1 MGSKRPIGAKIT
13 NGGIAMKTKRFL
25 KIVVLALALS
35 LIASLPST
43 AMARKWKA
51 GGVAPANTLDDDALK
66 KWCALVKEKTGGKIV
81 LDEFPGEQLGP
92 YRDMFDNVVRG
103 VQEAGL
109 LPLSPEFDKRLQAGY
124 TIYLARTWEE
134 GRKVYAP
141 GGWMFKL
148 LEPIF
153 LELGIKPLGF
163 YFMGMDGFGSTKG
176 PVVLPQDVKRLG
188 IKVRT
193 WNPADRLFF
202 QEMGAQTVDISF
214 SELFTSLQTG
224 VAHAQDN
231 APLITYT
238 YLRDVTKYYTD
249 TNHLF
254 EPLVLMV
261 NLKLWNKQPPAIQKA
276 IQEAAD
282 EALAWANSKAEQT
295 AEEYLKKMEA
305 YGIKVTRLTPEQRA
319 EWYKYGVKSWDKFEK
334 IIGKKTMD
342 IIRSHAK

>member
-1 MGSKRPIGAKIT
+1 MKKGNLLKTLVLLAAFTLAVSAPGLAAA
-13 NGGIAMKTKRFL
+13 GG
-25 KIVVLALALS
+25 
-35 LIASLPST
+35 
-43 AMARKWKA
+43 WKA
-51 GGVAPANTLDDDALK
+51 GGVAPAKTLDDDALK
-66 KWCALVKEKTGGKIV
+66 KWCSLVKEKTGGKVEI
-81 LDEFPGEQLGP
+81 DSFPGEQLGP

-103 VQEAGL
+103 TLESGL

-124 TIYLARTWEE
+124 TIYLAQTWEE

-141 GGWMFKL
+141 GGWMFQL
-148 LEPIF
+148 LEPVF
-153 LELGIKPLGF
+153 LELGLKPLGF

-176 PVVLPQDVKRLG
+176 PVVTPEDVKKLD

-202 QEMGAQTVDISF
+202 QEMGAQTVDIAF

-238 YLRDVTKYYTD
+238 YLRDVTKFYTD

-254 EPLVLMV
+254 EPLVLLV
-261 NLKLWNKQPPAIQKA
+261 NLELWNKQPPEVQKA
-276 IQEAAD
+276 IQEAAN
-282 EALAWANSKAEQT
+282 EALNWANGKAEET

-305 YGIKVTRLTPEQRA
+305 DGIKVTRLTPEQRKA
-319 EWYKYGVKSWDKFEK
+319 WYAYGVKSWTNFEEV
-334 IIGKKTMD
+334 IGKDTMD
-342 IIRSHAK
+342 VIRKNASK

>member
-1 MGSKRPIGAKIT
+1 
-13 NGGIAMKTKRFL
+13 MKTGKL
-25 KIVVLALALS
+25 IVAMMVILGVALLFS
-35 LIASLPST
+35 ASAS
-43 AMARKWKA
+43 AKKWKA
-51 GGVAPANTLDDDALK
+51 GGVAPANTLDDDTLQ
-66 KWCALVKEKTGGKIV
+66 KWCELVNEKTGGKLI
-81 LDEFPGEQLGP
+81 LDRFPAEQLGP

-103 VQEAGL
+103 TQEAGL

-124 TIYLARTWEE
+124 TIYLAQTWEE

-141 GGWMFKL
+141 DGWMFKL
-148 LEPIF
+148 LEPVFI
-153 LELGIKPLGF
+153 ELGVKPLGF

-176 PVVLPQDVKRLG
+176 PVVMPEDVKTFG
-188 IKVRT
+188 IKIRT

-202 QEMGAQTVDISF
+202 EEMGAQTVDIAF

-238 YLRDVTKYYTD
+238 YLRDVTKFYTD

-261 NLKLWNKQPPAIQKA
+261 NLELWKKQSPETQKA
-276 IQEAAD
+276 IQEAAN
-282 EALAWANSKAEQT
+282 EALAWGNAKAEET

-305 YGIKVTRLTPEQRA
+305 EGIHVTRLTPEQREA
-319 EWYKYGVKSWDKFEK
+319 WIQYGVKSWDEFEK
-334 IIGKKTMD
+334 VIGKETMD
-342 IIRSHAK
+342 LIRSKAGK

>member
-1 MGSKRPIGAKIT
+1 MKLGRNSVM
-13 NGGIAMKTKRFL
+13 AMVLTL
-25 KIVVLALALS
+25 TLMLALPNMVLAK
-35 LIASLPST
+35 
-43 AMARKWKA
+43 KWKA
-51 GGVAPANTLDDDALK
+51 GGVAPVNTLDDDALK
-66 KWCALVKEKTGGKIV
+66 KWCELVKEKTGGKIV
-81 LDEFPGEQLGP
+81 MDQFAGEQLGP

-103 VQEAGL
+103 VQESGL

-141 GGWMFKL
+141 GGWMFNL

-163 YFMGMDGFGSTKG
+163 YFMGMDGFGCTKG
-176 PVVLPQDVKRLG
+176 PIVLPEDVKKLG

-261 NLKLWNKQPPAIQKA
+261 NLELWNKQSPEIQKA
-276 IQEAAD
+276 IQEAAN
-282 EALAWANSKAEQT
+282 EALDWANGKAEET

-305 YGIKVTRLTPEQRA
+305 EGIKVTRLTPAQRA
-319 EWYKYGVKSWDKFEK
+319 KWFEYGVKSWVKFEE

>member
-1 MGSKRPIGAKIT
+1 
-13 NGGIAMKTKRFL
+13 MKSRIVTSFL
-25 KIVVLALALS
+25 IVLVAVVLITPIPAA
-35 LIASLPST
+35 AK
-43 AMARKWKA
+43 KWRA
-51 GGVAPANTLDDDALK
+51 GGVAPADTLDDDTLK
-66 KWCALVKEKTGGKIV
+66 KWCSLVKQKTGGKIII
-81 LDEFPGEQLGP
+81 DGYPGEQLGP

-103 VQEAGL
+103 TQESGL

-124 TIYLARTWEE
+124 TIYLAQTWDE

-141 GGWMFKL
+141 QGWMFKL

-153 LELGIKPLGF
+153 LELGVKPLGF

-176 PVVLPQDVKRLG
+176 PVVLPEDVKRLG

-202 QEMGAQTVDISF
+202 QEMGGQTVDISF

-261 NLKLWNKQPPAIQKA
+261 NLDLWKKQPPQIQSAIQA
-276 IQEAAD
+276 AAD
-282 EALAWANSKAEQT
+282 EALAWGNAKAEET
-295 AEEYLKKMEA
+295 AEEYLKKMADE
-305 YGIKVTRLTPEQRA
+305 GIKVTRLTPKQRA
-319 EWYKYGVKSWDKFEK
+319 AWFAYGVKSWDKFEK
-334 IIGKKTMD
+334 VIGKETMD
-342 IIRSHAK
+342 LIRSKVGK

>member
-1 MGSKRPIGAKIT
+1 MKFGKIS
-13 NGGIAMKTKRFL
+13 
-25 KIVVLALALS
+25 VLALVLM
-35 LIASLPST
+35 LTLMFTLPG
-43 AMARKWKA
+43 AVPAKKWKA
-51 GGVAPANTLDDDALK
+51 GGVAPADTLDDEALK
-66 KWCALVKEKTGGKIV
+66 KWCELVKEKTGGKIV

-103 VQEAGL
+103 VQESGL

-124 TIYLARTWEE
+124 TIYLARTWDE

-141 GGWMFKL
+141 GGWMFEL
-148 LEPIF
+148 LEPVF

-163 YFMGMDGFGSTKG
+163 YFMGMDGFGCTKG
-176 PVVLPQDVKRLG
+176 PIVLPEDVKKLG

-202 QEMGAQTVDISF
+202 QEMGAQTVDIAF

-224 VAHAQDN
+224 VADAQDN

-261 NLKLWNKQPPAIQKA
+261 NLELWNKQSPEIQKA
-276 IQEAAD
+276 IQAAAD
-282 EALAWANSKAEQT
+282 ESLAWANAKAEET

-305 YGIKVTRLTPEQRA
+305 DGIQVTRLTPDQRA
-319 EWYKYGVKSWDKFEK
+319 QWYKYGVKSWDKFEE
-334 IIGKKTMD
+334 IIGKETMD

>member
-1 MGSKRPIGAKIT
+1 
-13 NGGIAMKTKRFL
+13 MKLGRISVMSMVLTL
-25 KIVVLALALS
+25 ILMLALPNMVLAK
-35 LIASLPST
+35 
-43 AMARKWKA
+43 KWKA
-51 GGVAPANTLDDDALK
+51 GGVAPVDTLDDDALK
-66 KWCALVKEKTGGKIV
+66 KWCELVKEKTGGKIV
-81 LDEFPGEQLGP
+81 LDKFSGEQLGP

-103 VQEAGL
+103 VQESGL

-124 TIYLARTWEE
+124 TIYLARTWDE

-141 GGWMFKL
+141 GGWMFEL

-163 YFMGMDGFGSTKG
+163 YFMGMDGFGCTKG
-176 PVVLPQDVKRLG
+176 PIVLPEDVNKLG

-202 QEMGAQTVDISF
+202 QEMGAQTVDIAF

-261 NLKLWNKQPPAIQKA
+261 NLELWNKQSPEIQKA
-276 IQEAAD
+276 IQEAAN
-282 EALAWANSKAEQT
+282 EALAWANGKAEET

-305 YGIKVTRLTPEQRA
+305 EGIKVTRLTPAQRA
-319 EWYKYGVKSWDKFEK
+319 EWFKYGVKSWDKFEE

>member
-1 MGSKRPIGAKIT
+1 MRARWFLMG
-13 NGGIAMKTKRFL
+13 MV
-25 KIVVLALALS
+25 VVLAA
-35 LIASLPST
+35 
-43 AMARKWKA
+43 AMALPGTAGAKKWKA
-51 GGVAPANTLDDDALK
+51 GGVAPANTLDDDTLK
-66 KWCALVKEKTGGKIV
+66 LWCKLVKEKTGGKVVI
-81 LDEFPGEQLGP
+81 DEFPGEQLGP

-103 VQEAGL
+103 VQESGL

-124 TIYLARTWEE
+124 TIYLARSWEE
-134 GRKVYAP
+134 GRQIFAP

-176 PVVLPQDVKRLG
+176 PVVMPEDVKKLG

-224 VAHAQDN
+224 VADAQDN

-261 NLKLWNKQPPAIQKA
+261 NLDLWNKLTPDVQKA
-276 IQEAAD
+276 VQEAAN
-282 EALAWANSKAEQT
+282 EALAWGNGKAEET
-295 AEEYLKKMEA
+295 AEEYLRKMAAE
-305 YGIKVTRLTPEQRA
+305 GIHVTRLTPEQRNA
-319 EWYKYGVKSWDKFEK
+319 WYKYGVNSWDKFEAV
-334 IIGKKTMD
+334 IGKETMD
-342 IIRSHAK
+342 FIRAHVK

>member
-1 MGSKRPIGAKIT
+1 MKLGRLTTVIVGLAVLSMVFSAPVTAK
-13 NGGIAMKTKRFL
+13 
-25 KIVVLALALS
+25 
-35 LIASLPST
+35 
-43 AMARKWKA
+43 KWRA
-51 GGVAPANTLDDDALK
+51 GGVAPANTLDDDTLK
-66 KWCALVKEKTGGKIV
+66 RWCEGVKEKTGGKIV
-81 LDEFPGEQLGP
+81 VDGFPGEQLGP

-103 VQEAGL
+103 TQESGL

-124 TIYLARTWEE
+124 TIYLAQTWEE
-134 GRKVYAP
+134 GRKVYSP
-141 GGWMFKL
+141 EGWMFKL

-153 LELGIKPLGF
+153 LELGVKPLGF

-176 PVVLPQDVKRLG
+176 PVVMPADVQKLG

-202 QEMGAQTVDISF
+202 QEMGAQTVDIAF

-238 YLRDVTKYYTD
+238 YLRDVTKFYTD

-261 NLKLWNKQPPAIQKA
+261 NLDLWNKQSPDMQKA
-276 IQEAAD
+276 IQDAAD
-282 EALAWANSKAEQT
+282 EALAWGNAKAEQT
-295 AEEYLKKMEA
+295 ADEYLKKMAAE
-305 YGIKVTRLTPEQRA
+305 GITVTRLTPEQRVA
-319 EWYKYGVKSWDKFEK
+319 WYEYGVKSWKKFEDV
-334 IIGKKTMD
+334 IGKETMD
-342 IIRSHAK
+342 LIRSKAGK

>member
-1 MGSKRPIGAKIT
+1 MKKFTVIMTVFIAVLFAFTVPVSAK
-13 NGGIAMKTKRFL
+13 
-25 KIVVLALALS
+25 
-35 LIASLPST
+35 
-43 AMARKWKA
+43 KWKA
-51 GGVAPANTLDDDALK
+51 GGVAPEKTLDDDTLK
-66 KWCALVKEKTGGKIV
+66 MWCELVKEKTDGKV
-81 LDEFPGEQLGP
+81 NVDGFAGEQLGP

-103 VQEAGL
+103 TQESGL

-124 TIYLARTWEE
+124 TIYLAQTWEE
-134 GRKVYAP
+134 GRKVYSP
-141 GGWMFKL
+141 EGWMFKL

-153 LELGIKPLGF
+153 VELGVKPLGF

-176 PVVLPQDVKRLG
+176 PVVMPEDIKKLG

-202 QEMGAQTVDISF
+202 QEMGGQTVDISF

-249 TNHLF
+249 VNHLF

-261 NLKLWNKQPPAIQKA
+261 NLELWNKQPPQIQKA
-276 IQEAAD
+276 IQEAAN
-282 EALAWANSKAEQT
+282 EALAWGNAKAEEV
-295 AEEYLKKMEA
+295 AEEYLKKMESE
-305 YGIKVTRLTPEQRA
+305 GIHVTRLTPEQRA
-319 EWYKYGVKSWDKFEK
+319 AWYEYGIKSWDKFEQV
-334 IIGKKTMD
+334 IGKETMD
-342 IIRSHAK
+342 IIRSKAGK

>member
-1 MGSKRPIGAKIT
+1 MKFGKISVMALVLMLTFMLTLPGAVPAK
-13 NGGIAMKTKRFL
+13 
-25 KIVVLALALS
+25 
-35 LIASLPST
+35 
-43 AMARKWKA
+43 KWKA
-51 GGVAPANTLDDDALK
+51 GGVAPADTLDDNALR
-66 KWCALVKEKTGGKIV
+66 KWCELVKEKTGGKIV

-103 VQEAGL
+103 VQESGL

-141 GGWMFKL
+141 GGWMFDL
-148 LEPIF
+148 LEPVF

-163 YFMGMDGFGSTKG
+163 YFMGMDGFGCTKG
-176 PVVLPQDVKRLG
+176 PIVLPEDVKKLG

-202 QEMGAQTVDISF
+202 QEMGAQTVDIAF

-224 VAHAQDN
+224 VADAQDN

-261 NLKLWNKQPPAIQKA
+261 NLELWNKQSPEIQKA
-276 IQEAAD
+276 IQAAAD
-282 EALAWANSKAEQT
+282 EALAWANGKSEET

-305 YGIKVTRLTPEQRA
+305 EGIQVTRLTPAQRD
-319 EWYKYGVKSWDKFEK
+319 EWYKYGVKSWDKFEE
-334 IIGKKTMD
+334 IIGKETMD
-342 IIRSHAK
+342 IVRSHAK

>member
-1 MGSKRPIGAKIT
+1 MKKSTLIFIVFIGA
-13 NGGIAMKTKRFL
+13 L
-25 KIVVLALALS
+25 
-35 LIASLPST
+35 LIFTMPVSAK
-43 AMARKWKA
+43 KWKA
-51 GGVAPANTLDDDALK
+51 GGVAPENTLDDDTLK
-66 KWCALVKEKTGGKIV
+66 MWGKLVKEKTDGKV
-81 LDEFPGEQLGP
+81 VVDGFPGEQLGP

-103 VQEAGL
+103 TQESGL

-124 TIYLARTWEE
+124 TIYLATSWEE
-134 GRKVYAP
+134 GRKVYSP
-141 GGWMFKL
+141 DGWMFKL

-153 LELGIKPLGF
+153 LELGVKPLGF

-176 PVVLPQDVKRLG
+176 PVVMPEDVKKLG

-202 QEMGAQTVDISF
+202 QEMGGQTVDISF

-249 TNHLF
+249 INHLF

-261 NLKLWNKQPPAIQKA
+261 NLDLWNKQSPETQIAIQS
-276 IQEAAD
+276 AAN
-282 EALAWANSKAEQT
+282 EALAWGNAKAEEV
-295 AEEYLKKMEA
+295 AEEYMKKMEDE
-305 YGIKVTRLTPEQRA
+305 GIHVTRLTAEQRQA
-319 EWYKYGVKSWDKFEK
+319 WYEYGIKSWDKFEEV
-334 IIGKKTMD
+334 IGKETMD
-342 IIRSHAK
+342 LIRNNAGK

>member
-1 MGSKRPIGAKIT
+1 MRSKKLT
-13 NGGIAMKTKRFL
+13 TVV
-25 KIVVLALALS
+25 IVLVSLALFFA
-35 LIASLPST
+35 APAT
-43 AMARKWKA
+43 AKKWKA
-51 GGVAPANTLDDDALK
+51 GGVAPANTLDDDTLK
-66 KWCALVKEKTGGKIV
+66 KWCDLVNQKTGGKIV
-81 LDEFPGEQLGP
+81 IDGFPGEQLGP

-103 VQEAGL
+103 TQESGL

-124 TIYLARTWEE
+124 TIYLAQSWEE
-134 GRKVYAP
+134 GRKVYSP
-141 GGWMFKL
+141 NGWMFKL

-153 LELGIKPLGF
+153 LELGVKPLGF

-176 PVVLPQDVKRLG
+176 PVVMPEDIKTLD

-202 QEMGAQTVDISF
+202 QEMGGQTVDIAF

-238 YLRDVTKYYTD
+238 YLRDVTKFYTD

-261 NLKLWNKQPPAIQKA
+261 NLDLWKEQSPENQKA
-276 IQEAAD
+276 IQEAAN
-282 EALAWANSKAEQT
+282 EALAWANAKAEET
-295 AEEYLKKMEA
+295 AEAYLKKMEDE
-305 YGIKVTRLTPEQRA
+305 GITVTRLNPEQRA
-319 EWYKYGVKSWDKFEK
+319 AWYKYGVSSWEKFEDV
-334 IIGKKTMD
+334 IGKETMD
-342 IIRSHAK
+342 LIRSKAGK

>member
-1 MGSKRPIGAKIT
+1 MKLGRNSVM
-13 NGGIAMKTKRFL
+13 AMVLTL
-25 KIVVLALALS
+25 TLMLALPNMVLAK
-35 LIASLPST
+35 
-43 AMARKWKA
+43 KWKA
-51 GGVAPANTLDDDALK
+51 GGVAPVNTLDDDALK
-66 KWCALVKEKTGGKIV
+66 KWCELVKEKTGGKIV
-81 LDEFPGEQLGP
+81 MDQFPGEQLGP

-103 VQEAGL
+103 VQESGL

-124 TIYLARTWEE
+124 TIYLARTWDE

-141 GGWMFKL
+141 GGWMFNL

-163 YFMGMDGFGSTKG
+163 YFMGMDGFGCTKG
-176 PVVLPQDVKRLG
+176 PIVLPEDVKKLG

-261 NLKLWNKQPPAIQKA
+261 NLELWNKQSPEIQKA
-276 IQEAAD
+276 IQEAAN
-282 EALAWANSKAEQT
+282 EALDWANGKAEET

-305 YGIKVTRLTPEQRA
+305 EGIKVTRLTPAQRA
-319 EWYKYGVKSWDKFEK
+319 KWFEYGVKSWDKFEE

-342 IIRSHAK
+342 IIRSYAK